1 MLEHAN
7 TPVLGVFS
15 RCGKQGTS
23 LRNPVLMPFL
33 QKRVTDDRMARERH
47 VGQGTQ
53 ELARLQTLV
62 AASRTQLAALQNRIT
77 TEREAVLQIC
87 STQSSQADNR
97 FGIFASA
104 DGLAAGLDELS
115 VDIQSI
121 HSMDAEARQFALA
134 HLSDR
139 FDQLRSL
146 SQHMRKVVRTAACVY
161 DTLDLSNTLDAIT
174 AAASDLLDAAQV
186 RAMHTMFCVM

>member
-1 MLEHAN
+1 
-7 TPVLGVFS
+7 
-15 RCGKQGTS
+15 
-23 LRNPVLMPFL
+23 MPCL

-62 AASRTQLAALQNRIT
+62 AASRSQLAALQNQIA
-77 TEREAVLQIC
+77 TERQAIVQIC
-87 STQSSQADNR
+87 STHESADER

-104 DGLAAGLDELS
+104 DGLATGLDELS

-121 HSMDAEARQFALA
+121 HSMDAEARRFALA
-134 HLSDR
+134 HLGDR

-161 DTLDLSNTLDAIT
+161 DTLDLSDTLDAIT
-174 AAASDLLDAAQV
+174 AAASDLLDTAQV
-186 RAMHTMFCVM
+186 RAHCVLLGCDGICKSFHSGRTLLQLP